1 MENPIPEKENKIK
14 YVRNFFRLWKLKIES
29 INTTIKNIRN
39 VFRLEKENKTIKER
53 QLRDIRKNLD
63 RKIK

>member
-1 MENPIPEKENKIK
+1 MENPIPEKEKIK
-14 YVRNFFRLWKLKIES
+14 YVRNLFRLWKLKIES

-53 QLRDIRKNLD
+53 QLRDIRKTLD

>member
-14 YVRNFFRLWKLKIES
+14 YVRNLFRLWKLKIES

-39 VFRLEKENKTIKER
+39 VFILEKENKTIKER

>member
-14 YVRNFFRLWKLKIES
+14 YVRNFFRLWKLKTES

>member
-14 YVRNFFRLWKLKIES
+14 YVRNLFRLWKLKIES

-39 VFRLEKENKTIKER
+39 LIRLEKENKTIKDR